1 MLKFLDLTGF
11 LWWYFAEDQRSGLA
25 DRWKKKD
32 FHNWSADNCLWIIIH
47 NLEYDLTQ
55 YGLTQAALK
64 SFNFFFFIE
73 IQYALQ
79 DGTVS
84 AISIIAGWALWGF
97 KKLVTPWIYINDDEI
112 ELKRIIVRYGNLK
125 KYRKFTVSEA
135 EKRGL
140 VKVEHGPKKFR
151 DDKFS
156 KAIAILNDKVSL
168 CLSTKG
174 LNG

>member
-1 MLKFLDLTGF
+1 M
-11 LWWYFAEDQRSGLA
+11 
-25 DRWKKKD
+25 
-32 FHNWSADNCLWIIIH
+32 
-47 NLEYDLTQ
+47 
-55 YGLTQAALK
+55 
-64 SFNFFFFIE
+64 
-73 IQYALQ
+73 
-79 DGTVS
+79 
-84 AISIIAGWALWGF
+84 SIMRF
-97 KKLVTPWIYINDDEI
+97 RKLVTPWIYINDDEI

-156 KAIAILNDKVSL
+156 KAIAILNNKVSL

-174 LNG
+174 SNC